1 MQKSSS
7 KPNPCKAPL
16 GHLAQKGS
24 FLTAPEAPGSPWAQ
38 QHLAQLDA
46 PAYTDSPVL
55 PVDVVLEFMVLE
67 FKVLDLETG
76 LLGEQGQLLCYREFC
91 GAHPVAGVQERQI

>member
-1 MQKSSS
+1 M
-7 KPNPCKAPL
+7 
-16 GHLAQKGS
+16 
-24 FLTAPEAPGSPWAQ
+24 
-38 QHLAQLDA
+38 
-46 PAYTDSPVL
+46 
-55 PVDVVLEFMVLE
+55 LEFMVLE